1 MDGWPLR
8 GRSQECCRS
17 IYPVNVKKIKD
28 SFIFKMR
35 KPNYELT
42 PKKDLSLSEKWIM
55 ENETLVTECVSTG
68 LTNRLQLQ
76 VVLFVI
82 FLLVYVALFWEPWG
96 WSLSFG
102 WILACTAPWTFSSA
116 TCPLWTSIPLCHWSQ
131 DGNWHLCGEKSHLFL
146 WLCCPDLV
154 FIFLIYFYFI
164 FYFIIYF
171 V

>member
-1 MDGWPLR
+1 MNWLQR
-8 GRSQECCRS
+8 
-17 IYPVNVKKIKD
+17 KI
-28 SFIFKMR
+28 SLFQRNGLWKM
-35 KPNYELT
+35 KLWW
-42 PKKDLSLSEKWIM
+42 LSVFPRAWQIAS
-55 ENETLVTECVSTG
+55 SS
-68 LTNRLQLQ
+68 RL
-76 VVLFVI
+76 F
-82 FLLVYVALFWEPWG
+82 FLWYFS
-96 WSLSFG
+96 WSMLHFSGNLGDDHSFG